1 MAVVETTSG
10 KVEGRETPTHQTF
23 LGIPFAASPTGSL
36 RFAAPAPPAAWTGI
50 RKATEA
56 GHACPQPASLLPGM
70 APGPIGEDCL
80 TLNVYTPSAD
90 GGRRPVL
97 VWFHGGGFVA
107 GSSTQALYEASRL
120 AVRGDVVVVTANYRL
135 GALGFLAPGA
145 ADLDLAGAVDNA
157 GMLDQIA
164 ALRWVRD
171 NVAAFGGDPAKVT
184 IFGESAGGMSVATLL
199 AMPAARGLYRRA
211 IAQSGAAQATCSLVD
226 ATKVTDLFLTELGIT
241 RATVAKLRDLP
252 ADDIVAAQSQVTT
265 KLGAEVFLPW
275 APVVDPLSL
284 PVAPSEA
291 IAAGVAKDVPL
302 LTGTTL
308 DEWRLF
314 TFMTP
319 KHRDLDEPA
328 LVKRIARRLEAIG
341 HGDASELI
349 AVYRKSRPAAPP
361 WQIFDAIES
370 DRHFRIPA
378 IRLAESQSAHQE
390 HTYMYLFTWP
400 SPAAGGLLGAC
411 HAIELPF
418 VFGTL
423 DAPNMAGFSGSG
435 PRAEQL
441 AQVVMDVW
449 LRFASGDADDL
460 GGLAHWQR
468 YEAEKRTTVVLDA
481 ESATAHDPAA
491 EERAAWAG
499 IL

>member
-10 KVEGRETPTHQTF
+10 KVEGREAPTHQKF
-23 LGIPFAASPTGSL
+23 LGIPFAASPVGSL
-36 RFAAPAPPAAWTGI
+36 RFAPPAPPASWSGVRAAQG
-50 RKATEA
+50 A
-56 GHACPQPASLLPGM
+56 GLACPQPPSLLPGM
-70 APGPIGEDCL
+70 APGPTGEDCL
-80 TLNVYTPSAD
+80 TLNVYTPSS
-90 GGRRPVL
+90 GRGRRPVM
-97 VWFHGGGFVA
+97 VWFHGGGFVG
-107 GSSTQALYEASRL
+107 GSSTQALYDASRL

-145 ADLDLAGAVDNA
+145 AALELPGAADNV
-157 GMLDQIA
+157 GMLDQVA

-184 IFGESAGGMSVATLL
+184 IFGESAGGMSVTTLL
-199 AMPAARGLYRRA
+199 AMPAARGLFRRA
-211 IAQSGAAQATCSLVD
+211 IAQSGAAQATCSLED
-226 ATKVTDLFLTELGIT
+226 ATKVTDVLLAELGIT
-241 RATVAKLRDLP
+241 KATIAKLRDVP
-252 ADDIVAAQSQVTT
+252 VDDLVAAQSQVTT

-275 APVVDPLSL
+275 APVVDPASL
-284 PVAPSEA
+284 PLAPSEA
-291 IAAGVAKDVPL
+291 IASGVAKDIPL

-314 TFMTP
+314 SFMAP
-319 KHRDLDEPA
+319 KHRDLDEA
-328 LVKRIARRLEAIG
+328 TLVKRISRRLAAIG
-341 HGDASELI
+341 HGSATELI
-349 AVYRKSRPAAPP
+349 SVYRRSRPDAPP

-378 IRLAESQSAHQE
+378 IRLAESQCAHQE

-411 HAIELPF
+411 HAVELPF

-423 DAPNMAGFSGSG
+423 DAPNMASFSGSG

-441 AQVVMDVW
+441 SQVVMDIW
-449 LRFASGDADDL
+449 LRFASGDPADLD
-460 GGLAHWQR
+460 GLAHWQP
-468 YEAEKRTTVVLDA
+468 YEAEKRTTVVIDA
-481 ESATAHDPAA
+481 ESSIAHDPAA
-491 EERAAWAG
+491 DERAAWSG

>member
-10 KVEGRETPTHQTF
+10 KVEGRESPTHQTF
-23 LGIPFAASPTGSL
+23 LGIPFAANPVGAL
-36 RFAAPAPPAAWTGI
+36 RFAPPAPPAAWTGV
-50 RKATEA
+50 RAAKEP
-56 GHACPQPASLLPGM
+56 GHACPQPASPLPGM

-80 TLNVYTPSAD
+80 TLNVFTPSA
-90 GGRRPVL
+90 GRGHRPVM
-97 VWFHGGGFVA
+97 VWFHGGGFVT
-107 GSSTQALYEASRL
+107 GSSNQALYEAGRL

-145 ADLDLAGAVDNA
+145 AGLDLPGAADNV
-157 GMLDQIA
+157 GMLDQVA

-171 NVAAFGGDPAKVT
+171 NVAAFGGDPGKVT
-184 IFGESAGGMSVATLL
+184 IFGESAGGMSVTTLL
-199 AMPAARGLYRRA
+199 AMPAAKGLFRRA
-211 IAQSGAAQATCSLVD
+211 IAQSGAAQATSSLTD
-226 ATKVTDLFLTELGIT
+226 ATQVTDLLLAELGIT
-241 RATVAKLRDLP
+241 KATVAKLRDVP
-252 ADDIVAAQSQVTT
+252 ADDIVTAQTTVTL
-265 KLGAEVFLPW
+265 KLGREVFLPW
-275 APVVDPLSL
+275 APVVDPVNLPLS
-284 PVAPSEA
+284 PSEA
-291 IAAGVAKDVPL
+291 IASGVAKDIPL

-319 KHRDLDEPA
+319 KHRELDEAA
-328 LVKRIARRLEAIG
+328 LVKRIGRRLEAIG
-341 HGDASELI
+341 HGNAQEMI
-349 AVYRKSRPAAPP
+349 AVYRKSRPNAPA

-378 IRLAESQSAHQE
+378 IRLAESQCAHQE

-423 DAPNMAGFSGSG
+423 DAPNIAGFSGSG
-435 PRAEQL
+435 ARAEQL
-441 AQVVMDVW
+441 SQVVMDIW
-449 LRFASGDADDL
+449 LRFASGDQGDL
-460 GGLAHWQR
+460 DGLAYWKP

-481 ESATAHDPAA
+481 ESSIAHDPQSA
-491 EERAAWAG
+491 ERQAWAG